1 MSPVAATRLRH
12 ILGVSR
18 DEPAIRMERLAELK
32 GFPSGSA
39 ARQFLMR
46 HRAYFAFRKVGR
58 RVVITVSD
66 FDRGCEQ
73 LEAARQ
79 KRSA

>member
-1 MSPVAATRLRH
+1 MSPVAATRLLKV
-12 ILGVSR
+12 LGVSR
-18 DEPAIRMERLAELK
+18 DEPALRMERLAELRD
-32 GFPSGSA
+32 FPSGSA
-39 ARQFLMR
+39 ARQFIMR

-58 RVVITVSD
+58 RVVITVRD
-66 FDRGCEQ
+66 FDRGCAK